1 MLEYADRALR
11 IELVL
16 RSNQLREW
24 HLHEVSHW
32 GVDTGK
38 MLLLELIKG
47 LEMSNNMRLTDD
59 KLKNLKPSVKMA
71 YFAWLGGQDL
81 KLELKRPTYYRYKA
95 QLKELGID
103 IGILRDIEQKDANVI
118 PLMRVLEAQPVGIPD
133 WAFEKGLVVC
143 A

>member
-1 MLEYADRALR
+1 MVLKCYSKGDEINSKKSNFPDALRTPEMLAYADRALR

-24 HLHEVSHW
+24 HLHEVAHW
-32 GVDTGK
+32 NADTGK

-103 IGILRDIEQKDANVI
+103 IGIPRDIEQK
-118 PLMRVLEAQPVGIPD
+118 RR
-133 WAFEKGLVVC
+133 
-143 A
+143 

>member
-1 MLEYADRALR
+1 
-11 IELVL
+11 
-16 RSNQLREW
+16 
-24 HLHEVSHW
+24 
-32 GVDTGK
+32 
-38 MLLLELIKG
+38 
-47 LEMSNNMRLTDD
+47 MSNNMRLTDD

-103 IGILRDIEQKDANVI
+103 IGIPRDIEQKDANVI

-133 WAFEKGLVVC
+133 WAFEQGLVVC

>member
-1 MLEYADRALR
+1 MLAYADRALR

-24 HLHEVSHW
+24 HLHEVAHW
-32 GVDTGK
+32 NADTGK

-95 QLKELGID
+95 QLK
-103 IGILRDIEQKDANVI
+103 RA
-118 PLMRVLEAQPVGIPD
+118 RHRY
-133 WAFEKGLVVC
+133 WYT
-143 A
+143 